1 MRAKE
6 VLARTVQVLLERGWV
21 RKRPGFEWAGMLA
34 RDGSAGCVCV
44 EVVVWEGEGDGL
56 E

>member
-6 VLARTVQVLLERGWV
+6 VLAGTVQVLGERGWV

-34 RDGSAGCVCV
+34 RDGSAGCV